1 MYDSSYADMATFASV
16 ATLASLISTY
26 SLIILAFY
34 VLIIVAQWK
43 IFTKAGQEGWKA
55 LIPIYNVVVLYKIIG
70 LSPWLL
76 LLYLL
81 SVVPVVGWIISIA
94 LSIVS
99 TVKLAKAFNQSTA
112 FIFGL
117 LFLSPIFQMILG
129 FGKAEYVGPE
139 NNKHIS
145 AINLKLYAYA

>member
-55 LIPIYNVVVLYKIIG
+55 LIPIYNVVVLYKIKG

-139 NNKHIS
+139 NNTTNTS
-145 AINLKLYAYA
+145 VQ

>member
-55 LIPIYNVVVLYKIIG
+55 IIPIYNVVVLYKIIG

-81 SVVPVVGWIISIA
+81 SVVPVVGWIISVA

-139 NNKHIS
+139 NNITNTS
-145 AINLKLYAYA
+145 VQ

>member
-129 FGKAEYVGPE
+129 FGKAEYVGAE
-139 NNKHIS
+139 NNTTNTS
-145 AINLKLYAYA
+145 VQ

>member
-99 TVKLAKAFNQSTA
+99 TVKLAKAFNQSAA

-139 NNKHIS
+139 NNTTNTS
-145 AINLKLYAYA
+145 VQ